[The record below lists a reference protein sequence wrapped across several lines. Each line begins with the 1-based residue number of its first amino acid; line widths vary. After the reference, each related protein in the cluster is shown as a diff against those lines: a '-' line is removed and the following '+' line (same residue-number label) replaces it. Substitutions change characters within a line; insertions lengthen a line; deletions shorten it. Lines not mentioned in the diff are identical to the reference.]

1 MPKAVGGWRW
11 KRGQRMGYVALAF
24 VVIHLVAMGYKGWMT
39 PSSWPSGLPPISM
52 IAVIA
57 ALLPLIVRRNL
68 ERQKQGRLKERETE
82 ADAEAAKTNE

>member
-1 MPKAVGGWRW
+1 
-11 KRGQRMGYVALAF
+11 
-24 VVIHLVAMGYKGWMT
+24 MT
-39 PSSWPSGLPPISM
+39 PSSWPNGLPPISM

-82 ADAEAAKTNE
+82 ADAEAAITNE